1 MEWRG
6 FQFWKEEFW
15 SWRHPRRF
23 RFRIWARV
31 RWLKFRQWL
40 REPKFR
46 ALRRHWPR
54 PAIIILTAA
63 LVAWVV
69 FTFFGNQSGGLLMKL
84 DRLLSYET
92 VKMNWREATQLL
104 LVLVGLP
111 IAFLLWLFRDI
122 HTNAV
127 LENQRK
133 DVNLK
138 EFQEIQ
144 MRAAG
149 AMDEKLPASARETS
163 QIAATHQLAGFLR
176 GEYGV
181 SFQRP
186 AWELLRARLLASSER
201 MGYRAILA
209 QIEDW
214 RRADPGERQSAKQL
228 GGNVRK
234 AAKQIT
240 QDNTGKSQR
249 DAVRDEWRTI
259 FSSRLPLPDT
269 VFDGIALPPGALLA
283 TCDLSRCSFIGVHL
297 WDAHLEGAELWGAHL
312 EGSSLG
318 NAHLEGASLR
328 GAHLEGAFLGNA
340 HLKCASLFAAHLE
353 GANLF
358 AAHLE
363 GADLGRAHLEGA
375 DLRYAHL
382 EGADLA
388 DPHLD
393 DKTELDRAIFD
404 DRTRFAFDWSG
415 LTKDEKDR
423 ARAPWIERGLIHVN
437 DRNANDPK

>member
-1 MEWRG
+1 MERRG
-6 FQFWKEEFW
+6 FRPWKEEFW

-23 RFRIWARV
+23 AFRIRARV
-31 RWLKFRQWL
+31 QWLKFRQWL

-84 DRLLSYET
+84 DRLLSDET

-149 AMDEKLPASARETS
+149 AMDEKLPASARETL

-201 MGYRAILA
+201 MGYRAIPA
-209 QIEDW
+209 QIENW
-214 RRADPGERQSAKQL
+214 RKADPGERQSASRL
-228 GGNVRK
+228 GENVRE
-234 AAKQIT
+234 AARQIT
-240 QDNTGKSQR
+240 QDNTGKAQR

-259 FSSRLPLPDT
+259 FGSRLPLPDT
-269 VFDGIALPPGALLA
+269 VFDGIDLPPGALLA
-283 TCDLSRCSFIGVHL
+283 YCDLSRCSFVGADLRDAHLEGATL
-297 WDAHLEGAELWGAHL
+297 WDAHLEGANLRV
-312 EGSSLG
+312 
-318 NAHLEGASLR
+318 AHLEGA
-328 GAHLEGAFLGNA
+328 HLASA
-340 HLKCASLFAAHLE
+340 HLK
-353 GANLF
+353 
-358 AAHLE
+358 
-363 GADLGRAHLEGA
+363 GA
-375 DLRYAHL
+375 DLRSA
-382 EGADLA
+382 
-388 DPHLD
+388 HLD
-393 DKTELDRAIFD
+393 DKTELVRAIFD
-404 DRTRFAFDWSG
+404 DRTHFASNWAK
-415 LTKDEKDR
+415 LTEDEKDQ
-423 ARAPWIERGLIHVN
+423 ARAPWIERGMIH
-437 DRNANDPK
+437 ANGLK